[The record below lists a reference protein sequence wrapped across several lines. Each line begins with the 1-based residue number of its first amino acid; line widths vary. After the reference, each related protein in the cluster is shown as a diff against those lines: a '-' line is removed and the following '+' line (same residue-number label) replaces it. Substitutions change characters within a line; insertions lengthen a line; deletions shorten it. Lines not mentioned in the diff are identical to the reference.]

1 MISSESCKM
10 KTILGK
16 LKAVPDKLNPWSDG
30 KLINLGSMCCK
41 QITFSSHHIIHRYNF
56 HFVKKIICLLL
67 ILISFSAANAQGSG
81 DPMMAWVKYATSTWG
96 KTLGFELYAKRSSW
110 GLGQQFFAANVKNG
124 VPYKLRVQGEL
135 YAKLICGNESVS
147 KLDFTI
153 DSYALMTKA
162 DMGSMNVNYLS
173 DATGLLSSAD
183 KEECTGSDIIVG
195 GKKVGVNRIQTLG
208 IRNLKVEGQM
218 SKGGD
223 WVPMRS
229 DGTFI
234 EPAANKTA
242 TGSASPSGTASS
254 QTFGNNNA
262 QPNSQNANTGSTK
275 QGTQQFNNQQSM
287 PNTSS
292 NGTIS
297 SQKAPQSNPMSS
309 NQAILQNMVTQDL
322 LKAQQSANSPILQA
336 MHLGNA
342 KLAAIASGNQ
352 AAVNQ
357 IGQQQQQMRVQAQQQ
372 LVQSTTQLAGTVFNL
387 IAAAQEKKRQR
398 EAEMES
404 WRIESEQ
411 RENAE
416 ALKIAEIE
424 ERTAPQKQLE
434 LEQLQERMNVESESY
449 GNSSLAKDKLLH
461 AMSWLWKWNEVIKI
475 VGTKPKV
482 KGSYSNPTVVE
493 VLSEGY
499 LYPPNQSLL
508 SAAELAEKM
517 SMSELPGLD
526 IVSKEAPKLL
536 FPIDFPR
543 NAKKFKDKMKFWY
556 PRSREKITEADKIE
570 REYTH
575 FGYWAN
581 ENFGGEWPYKYTP
594 GVYLQKHQSDFS
606 DIYLI
611 NAIRYPKDSA
621 SCVQDGAKK
630 FRYWKGSSSKSIYEA
645 GFVTQKKLEAQL
657 LHASLLLDSAIAFNA
672 PATLSRSA
680 AIYRDAF
687 DWYLKGPIRWLKV
700 EYQPAKL
707 IRESMWRYALVVAAV
722 RKNIPS
728 ADNTNDPHEALT
740 EAFVQQFEQYLQQP
754 VSQVTEPM
762 KLGY

>member
-1 MISSESCKM
+1 
-10 KTILGK
+10 
-16 LKAVPDKLNPWSDG
+16 
-30 KLINLGSMCCK
+30 
-41 QITFSSHHIIHRYNF
+41 
-56 HFVKKIICLLL
+56 
-67 ILISFSAANAQGSG
+67 
-81 DPMMAWVKYATSTWG
+81 
-96 KTLGFELYAKRSSW
+96 FELYAKRSSW

-153 DSYALMTKA
+153 ESYALMTKA

-218 SKGGD
+218 AKGGD

-242 TGSASPSGTASS
+242 PGSASPLGNASS

-275 QGTQQFNNQQSM
+275 QDTQQFNNQQSM
-287 PNTSS
+287 PNTSN

-297 SQKAPQSNPMSS
+297 SQKAPKSNPMSS

-357 IGQQQQQMRVQAQQQ
+357 IAQQQQQMRVQAQQQ

-387 IAAAQEKKRQR
+387 IAAAQEKKRQEEANMERWRVER
-398 EAEMES
+398 E
-404 WRIESEQ
+404 Q
-411 RENAE
+411 LENAE

-424 ERTAPQKQLE
+424 QSTAPQRQMA
-434 LEQLQERMNVESESY
+434 LEQLQERMNTESESY
-449 GNSSLAKDKLLH
+449 GNSTTAQDKLPYAL
-461 AMSWLWKWNEVIKI
+461 SWLWKWNEVTKI

-482 KGSYSNPTVVE
+482 KGSYSNPTSVE

-499 LYPPNQSLL
+499 VNASSQSLQ

-517 SMSELPGLD
+517 GISDLKSFDL
-526 IVSKEAPKLL
+526 VSKEAPKLL
-536 FPIDFPR
+536 FPIDYPYK
-543 NAKKFKDKMKFWY
+543 AKKSDTRPKFDNLKFLY
-556 PRSREKITEADKIE
+556 PPNSNKLTTTDKIE
-570 REYTH
+570 RKYLEYAYSLTL
-575 FGYWAN
+575 
-581 ENFGGEWPYKYTP
+581 GGGRKFDERVSLLGLLDLK
-594 GVYLQKHQSDFS
+594 K
-606 DIYLI
+606 IYYDYH
-611 NAIRYPKDSA
+611 NYPKDSVE
-621 SCVQDGAKK
+621 CVRDGVTKW
-630 FRYWKGSSSKSIYEA
+630 RHWNGSNWRSAYDA

-700 EYQPAKL
+700 EYQPALL
-707 IRESMWRYALVVAAV
+707 IRESMWRYGLAVAAV
-722 RKNIPS
+722 RKNIPP
-728 ADNTNDPHEALT
+728 ADSINDPHAALT
-740 EAFVQQFEQYLQQP
+740 EAFVQHFEQYLQQP

-762 KLGY
+762 KLDKK

>member
-1 MISSESCKM
+1 
-10 KTILGK
+10 
-16 LKAVPDKLNPWSDG
+16 
-30 KLINLGSMCCK
+30 
-41 QITFSSHHIIHRYNF
+41 
-56 HFVKKIICLLL
+56 LLL
-67 ILISFSAANAQGSG
+67 IFNSFSAAHAQGSG
-81 DPMMAWVKYATSTWG
+81 DPMMAWVQYATSTWG

-183 KEECTGSDIIVG
+183 KEECTGSDIMVG

-208 IRNLKVEGQM
+208 IRITKVEAQMGQ
-218 SKGGD
+218 GGG

-242 TGSASPSGTASS
+242 SPLGNASS

-262 QPNSQNANTGSTK
+262 QPNSPNANTGLTK

-287 PNTSS
+287 PNTRSS
-292 NGTIS
+292 GTVS

-309 NQAILQNMVTQDL
+309 NQAIFENMAAQDL
-322 LKAQQSANSPILQA
+322 LKAQQSANSPILEA

-352 AAVNQ
+352 ALVNQ

-387 IAAAQEKKRQR
+387 IAAAQEKKRQE
-398 EAEMES
+398 EANME
-404 WRIESEQ
+404 RRRVEREQ

-424 ERTAPQKQLE
+424 QSTAPQRQMA
-434 LEQLQERMNVESESY
+434 LEQLQERMNTESESY
-449 GNSSLAKDKLLH
+449 GNSTTAQDKLPYAL
-461 AMSWLWKWNEVIKI
+461 SWLWKWNESNKI
-475 VGTKPKV
+475 VGTKPTV
-482 KGSYSNPTVVE
+482 ESSYSNPTVVS
-493 VLSEGY
+493 VRSEGY
-499 LYPPNQSLL
+499 LNASSQSLL
-508 SAAELAEKM
+508 SAAELTGKM
-517 SMSELPGLD
+517 GISDLESFDL
-526 IVSKEAPKLL
+526 VSKEAPKLL
-536 FPIDFPR
+536 FPIDYPYK
-543 NAKKFKDKMKFWY
+543 AKKSDTRPKFDNLKFLY
-556 PRSREKITEADKIE
+556 PPNRNKLTTTDIIE
-570 REYTH
+570 RKYLEY
-575 FGYWAN
+575 A
-581 ENFGGEWPYKYTP
+581 YKLTL
-594 GVYLQKHQSDFS
+594 GSKFDERVSFLGLRDLKK
-606 DIYLI
+606 IYYDYH
-611 NAIRYPKDSA
+611 NYPKDSVE
-621 SCVQDGAKK
+621 CVRDGVTKW
-630 FRYWKGSSSKSIYEA
+630 RHWNGSNWRSAYDA

-680 AIYRDAF
+680 EIYRDAF

-700 EYQPAKL
+700 EYQPALL
-707 IRESMWRYALVVAAV
+707 IRESMWRYAIAVAAA
-722 RKNIPS
+722 RKNIPP
-728 ADNTNDPHEALT
+728 ADNTNDPHAALT
-740 EAFVQQFEQYLQQP
+740 EGFIRHFEQYLQQP

-762 KLGY
+762 KLDGK